1 MKDSGKISVGF
12 NRKVGYVI
20 GIDPDIDKNGVA
32 CISKSRRELDVACL
46 SFPETL
52 EWVKEK
58 YAEWE
63 GVFKETAPNSFMV
76 YVEAGWLNKGNWHVT
91 ESHNGHFSPS
101 AWAAAVGKSDG
112 ECSAVSKKLIEC
124 FEYYNIPVTPIKP
137 LRKCW
142 KGKDRKI
149 THEELLKELEIYK
162 VQHNLKG
169 RSNQEVRDACLISLV
184 TL

>member
-1 MKDSGKISVGF
+1 MAFDRRI
-12 NRKVGYVI
+12 GYVI
-20 GIDPDIDKNGVA
+20 GIDPDIVKNGVA
-32 CISKSRRELDVACL
+32 CIERNHRLLEVAYL

-52 EWVKEK
+52 EWVKGKYMDWEEK
-58 YAEWE
+58 HREFAL
-63 GVFKETAPNSFMV
+63 NSFIV

-91 ESHNGHFSPS
+91 ESRNGHFSPS

-124 FEYYNIPVTPIKP
+124 FEYYNIPVSPVKP

-142 KGKDRKI
+142 KGRDRKI

-162 VQHNLKG
+162 VQHTLKG
-169 RSNQEVRDACLISLV
+169 RSNQEVRDAALIALV
-184 TL
+184 NL